1 MHIFLNNKL
10 VQKQEAVI
18 SPYDH
23 GFLYGLGVFETLR
36 LYDGH
41 PFLLDDHLERLENG
55 LKELNI
61 KWRYSKKDV
70 LSWFK
75 DLSHKNNLQNA
86 YIRLNISAGV
96 DDLGLS
102 TDMYEEPTIIVY
114 MKELPKN
121 PLLVKE
127 GVILRTRR
135 NTPEGNYRLKS
146 HHYLNNVL
154 AKRELSSVKQ
164 EGIFLTEDGDIAE
177 GIVSNLFFVKNGAV
191 YTPSLKTGIL
201 GGVTRQFVMAL
212 LTSLSIP
219 VHEGF
224 FSLEDLLESD
234 EVFMT
239 NSIQEIFSISNIG
252 DRRYQYGE
260 SSLASVL
267 RNHYKHMTQTS
278 WSYKDIGRK

>member
-10 VQKQEAVI
+10 VQKQEAMI

-121 PLLVKE
+121 PLLEKE
-127 GVILRTRR
+127 GVILKTRR

-224 FSLEDLLESD
+224 FSLEKLLESD
-234 EVFMT
+234 EIFMT

-252 DRRYQYGE
+252 DRRYHYGD

-267 RNHYKHMTQTS
+267 RNHYKQMTQKN